1 MKYRIVGADGKVYGP
16 IGLDQIRQ
24 WLAEGRVDGRTPVY
38 LEGASQWSYL
48 GVLPELASGAASP
61 PPAIGALA
69 PGVAPARG
77 PNGFATAGLVCGLLS
92 WTCCFCCPCLP
103 LNLLGLLLS
112 AIALLQI
119 GTQPQPQEGRAF
131 AILGLVLSATNLLLV
146 LAAILFQL
154 AFGNHTV
161 NWQGGQFQF

>member
-48 GVLPELASGAASP
+48 GVLPELAS
-61 PPAIGALA
+61 
-69 PGVAPARG
+69 GVAPARG